1 MPESLIFKKLK
12 TYKISLKDVKATFTK
27 DISFKS
33 PIIETPINTVEEVKD
48 IHFHLEHE
56 LFFLTNGPLTVNL
69 NTEKRVYEKG
79 IVIIPAYI
87 PHYSKSSKGNFRLL
101 VKFDKNDHE
110 KSSLYNPIFNFLNS
124 QNIINLPL
132 NENIIFY
139 VNELDKTFDKED
151 GVQDEKIT
159 ACFTLLLIELAN
171 SFNIKIKKDTAI
183 ETEQKYVP
191 IINHIIHNEFDKKID
206 LTYIANKLYLS
217 KKQVSR
223 IIKKNFN
230 CSLSELITQKK
241 LSVACLLLTETDL
254 PISKIISSIN
264 FETPNYFYTLFKQTY
279 NLSPLQY
286 RKKNKIVPPPTNKT
300 NK

>member
-1 MPESLIFKKLK
+1 MSESLIFKKLK
-12 TYKISLKDVKATFTK
+12 THKISLKDVNATFTK

-33 PIIETPINTVEEVKD
+33 PIIETPINTIEEVKD

-110 KSSLYNPIFNFLNS
+110 TSSLYTLVLNLFNT

-139 VNELDKTFDKED
+139 INELDKTFNTED
-151 GVQDEKIT
+151 GFQDEKIT
-159 ACFTLLLIELAN
+159 SLFTLLLTELMN
-171 SFNIKIKKDTAI
+171 LFNIKIKRDSSL

-191 IINHIIHNEFDKKID
+191 IIDHIIHNEFDKKID
-206 LTYIANKLYLS
+206 LNYIASKLYLS
-217 KKQVSR
+217 KKQASR

-241 LSVACLLLTETDL
+241 LSVACLLLTETNL

-286 RKKNKIVPPPTNKT
+286 RKKNKILPNNKT